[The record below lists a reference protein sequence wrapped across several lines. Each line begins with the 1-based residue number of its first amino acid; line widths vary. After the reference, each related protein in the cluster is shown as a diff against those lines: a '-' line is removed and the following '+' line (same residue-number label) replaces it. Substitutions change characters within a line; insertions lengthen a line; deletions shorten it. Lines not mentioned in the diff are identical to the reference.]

1 MCGIVRELLM
11 KNIEGIFKSI
21 KLKERKQDGKCY
33 FDPIRYF
40 LVQKTPEEEVRQ
52 KTIIFLQNKLG
63 VPIERIR
70 VEEPMCHVKKGLRGR
85 ADIVVYRDDKQ
96 EEPLMVIECKAPY
109 IDVDC
114 NMVLDQAVRYRNILG
129 AEYIMLI
136 NGVNAVVYQFKNGRY
151 KEIDK
156 VPSYQELLKSKVKII
171 KQSKDKPYTFED
183 IKSKRLQNNFLDMG
197 YIGEDSPKEN
207 YEFYLNLLNLLLLKK
222 ISSSNIL
229 NRIGVI
235 EDCFRGFT
243 FFGNRGGG
251 TYQTWTRLF
260 IAQDHEGKDQVL
272 GISICA
278 TAHTENDP
286 HWGTSIGRTQLN
298 ISITN
303 KETRH
308 HSLQLN
314 LDKFCEFDVNTNM
327 VKVTHNGSITRGRDG
342 ALPRSALI
350 DYVQKRAPELV
361 KDNKIHLGCLDSS
374 RLLEWRNPNVQSFIR
389 NLLRYAVLRD
399 GFRAEYKRSK

>member
-1 MCGIVRELLM
+1 M
-11 KNIEGIFKSI
+11 KNIESIFNSI
-21 KLKERKQDGKCY
+21 KLKERQQDEKCY

-52 KTIIFLQNKLG
+52 KTIIFLQKKLG
-63 VPIERIR
+63 IPIERIR

-96 EEPLMVIECKAPY
+96 EEALMVIECKAPY

-114 NMVLDQAVRYRNILG
+114 NIVLDQAIRYRDILN
-129 AEYIMLI
+129 AEYIMLV
-136 NGVNAVVYQFKNGRY
+136 NGGNAVVYQFKNGKL
-151 KEIDK
+151 KEVDQI
-156 VPSYQELLKSKVKII
+156 PSYQELLKSKVKIV

-183 IKSKRLQNNFLDMG
+183 IKSKRLQNKFLNEG
-197 YIGEDSPKEN
+197 YMGEDSPKNN
-207 YEFYLNLLNLLLLKK
+207 YEFYLNLLNLLLLKN
-222 ISSSNIL
+222 ITSSNIL
-229 NRIGVI
+229 EKLNVI
-235 EDCFRGFT
+235 EDCFRGVT

-251 TYQTWTRLF
+251 QYQVWTRLF
-260 IAQDHEGKDQVL
+260 IAQDYKGKDQVL
-272 GISICA
+272 GISICG

-286 HWGTSIGRTQLN
+286 HWGTRMGRTQLN

-303 KETRH
+303 KESRH

-314 LDKFCEFDVNTNM
+314 LDKFCKFDIDTNM
-327 VKVTHNGSITRGRDG
+327 VEITHNGAITRGRDG
-342 ALPRSALI
+342 ALPKKALI

-361 KDNKIHLGCLDSS
+361 KNDTIYLGRLDSS
-374 RLLEWRNPNVQSFIR
+374 RLLEWRNPNVQYFIK

-399 GFRAEYKRSK
+399 GFRAEYKKSK

>member
-1 MCGIVRELLM
+1 M
-11 KNIEGIFKSI
+11 KNIESIFNSI
-21 KLKERKQDGKCY
+21 KLKERQQDEKCY

-52 KTIIFLQNKLG
+52 KTIIFLQKKLG
-63 VPIERIR
+63 IPIERIR

-96 EEPLMVIECKAPY
+96 EEALMVIECKAPY

-114 NMVLDQAVRYRNILG
+114 NIVLDQAIRYRDILK
-129 AEYIMLI
+129 AEYIMLV
-136 NGVNAVVYQFKNGRY
+136 NGGNAVVYQFKNGKL
-151 KEIDK
+151 KEVDQI
-156 VPSYQELLKSKVKII
+156 PSYQELLKSKVKIV

-183 IKSKRLQNNFLDMG
+183 IKSKRLQNKFLNEEYM
-197 YIGEDSPKEN
+197 GEDSPKNN
-207 YEFYLNLLNLLLLKK
+207 YEFYLNLLNLLLLKN
-222 ISSSNIL
+222 ITSSNIL
-229 NRIGVI
+229 EKLNVI
-235 EDCFRGFT
+235 EDCFRGVT

-251 TYQTWTRLF
+251 QYQVWTRLF
-260 IAQDHEGKDQVL
+260 IAQDYKGKDQVL
-272 GISICA
+272 GISICG

-286 HWGTSIGRTQLN
+286 HWGTRMGRTQLN

-303 KETRH
+303 KESRH

-314 LDKFCEFDVNTNM
+314 LDKFCKFDIDTNM
-327 VKVTHNGSITRGRDG
+327 VEITHNGAITRGRDG
-342 ALPRSALI
+342 ALPKKALI

-361 KDNKIHLGCLDSS
+361 KNDTIYLGRLDSS
-374 RLLEWRNPNVQSFIR
+374 RLLEWRNPNVQYFIK

-399 GFRAEYKRSK
+399 GFRVEYKKSK

>member
-1 MCGIVRELLM
+1 M
-11 KNIEGIFKSI
+11 KNIESIFNSI
-21 KLKERKQDGKCY
+21 KLKERQQDEKCY

-52 KTIIFLQNKLG
+52 KTIIFLQKKLG
-63 VPIERIR
+63 IPIERIR

-96 EEPLMVIECKAPY
+96 EEALMVIECKAPY

-114 NMVLDQAVRYRNILG
+114 NIVLDQAIRYRDILK
-129 AEYIMLI
+129 AEYIMLV
-136 NGVNAVVYQFKNGRY
+136 NGGNAVVYQFKNGKL
-151 KEIDK
+151 KEVDQIS
-156 VPSYQELLKSKVKII
+156 SYQELLKSKVKIV

-183 IKSKRLQNNFLDMG
+183 IKSKRLQNKFLNEG
-197 YIGEDSPKEN
+197 YMGEDSPKNN
-207 YEFYLNLLNLLLLKK
+207 YEFYLNLLNLLLLKN
-222 ISSSNIL
+222 ITSSNIL
-229 NRIGVI
+229 EKLNVI
-235 EDCFRGFT
+235 EDCFRGVT

-251 TYQTWTRLF
+251 QYQVWTRLF
-260 IAQDHEGKDQVL
+260 IAQDYKGKDQVL
-272 GISICA
+272 GISICG

-286 HWGTSIGRTQLN
+286 HWGTRMGRTQLN

-303 KETRH
+303 KESRH

-314 LDKFCEFDVNTNM
+314 LDKFCKFDIDTNM
-327 VKVTHNGSITRGRDG
+327 VEITHNGAITRGRDG
-342 ALPRSALI
+342 ALPKKALI

-361 KDNKIHLGCLDSS
+361 KNDTIYLGRLDSS
-374 RLLEWRNPNVQSFIR
+374 RLLEWRNPNVQYFIK

-399 GFRAEYKRSK
+399 GFRVEYKKSK